1 MRTDCEGR
9 RGGLEKTNWEI
20 RLCLDL
26 NQRVSVIRLIRPPD
40 SYRWDS
46 KEQLSCLLFFISN
59 MELKVPGWEC
69 ALQPVML
76 WLMLFQHLLQ
86 HESREKITRM
96 SGSLHSVLCFRC
108 AENRADPPRKVFS
121 FFILF
126 FLSVVDA
133 AVWVKSVSFFSILR
147 VHYYRCC
154 LLKCIISLA
163 KKIYSNCW
171 GLPTKKEKT
180 GKKARDENLV
190 QVHSGTARIH
200 KISPPV
206 TTSLK

>member
-9 RGGLEKTNWEI
+9 RGGLEKTNWEL

-26 NQRVSVIRLIRPPD
+26 NQRVSVIQLIRPPD

-76 WLMLFQHLLQ
+76 WLMLFQRLLQ
-86 HESREKITRM
+86 HESREKISRM

-108 AENRADPPRKVFS
+108 AENRANPPRKVFS
-121 FFILF
+121 FFF
-126 FLSVVDA
+126 FVFSFRCGRSNLSEKRVIFLR
-133 AVWVKSVSFFSILR
+133 SPCSFLPLLLTEM
-147 VHYYRCC
+147 HYLSC
-154 LLKCIISLA
+154 
-163 KKIYSNCW
+163 
-171 GLPTKKEKT
+171 E
-180 GKKARDENLV
+180 ENL
-190 QVHSGTARIH
+190 Q
-200 KISPPV
+200 
-206 TTSLK
+206 